1 MEKCKYSG
9 GIVME
14 SEGSLGQCGMP
25 PQLTVSGMQLQL
37 RAQKLIGIGIYICT
51 IAQCNVTKY
60 MMSGNHTSF
69 QALQATA
76 LLCSILPFNGL

>member
-14 SEGSLGQCGMP
+14 SEGSLGRCGMP

-37 RAQKLIGIGIYICT
+37 SSEAHWYWQLRLHNCA
-51 IAQCNVTKY
+51 V
-60 MMSGNHTSF
+60 
-69 QALQATA
+69 
-76 LLCSILPFNGL
+76 

>member
-25 PQLTVSGMQLQL
+25 PQLTVSYNSELRSSLVLATTFAQL
-37 RAQKLIGIGIYICT
+37 RS
-51 IAQCNVTKY
+51 V
-60 MMSGNHTSF
+60 M
-69 QALQATA
+69 
-76 LLCSILPFNGL
+76 